1 MTLTHEV
8 HMIHRV
14 MVVHDYSRS
23 VHVAVRRTLDGEDLV
38 MGSMN
43 RHGLEDS
50 AGLDFEAS
58 EASEENKA
66 NEENKVNE
74 ENEVNGE
81 SFDTLHA
88 AGRSLDHGHS
98 QDRRGP
104 GGMPHGVDEDGDD
117 AHQVGAEDPAAAH
130 RSSSPSRS

>member
-1 MTLTHEV
+1 
-8 HMIHRV
+8 MIHRV

-58 EASEENKA
+58 EASEENK
-66 NEENKVNE
+66 V
-74 ENEVNGE
+74 NEVNGE

-98 QDRRGP
+98 QDRRDP
-104 GGMPHGVDEDGDD
+104 GGLPHVVDEDGDD